1 MCKVKMLRTLVK
13 QRLNVAVEEI
23 IELFERTIAE
33 YEEQLRRSKDGN
45 EIRRWDDVSK
55 PRVLLLKADV
65 QQAERQEEV
74 PSQKRE
80 DPAKPAHIKE
90 EEEDVWSSQAAEKL
104 PGPKETDFTEFTWTG
119 IHVKSENDEGQSSQL
134 HHNPGEEASSQH
146 VAIKG
151 AGEHRTPLWDMD
163 DVMSH
168 SSDTDHSDDDK
179 EPLKTKKKSKGP
191 HHSDGKHF
199 DCSECG
205 KTFTNKSVLK
215 NHMVTHTG
223 EKPFICTVCDK
234 RFSLKHHMKRH
245 MSVHEGGKAFF
256 PCSVCD
262 KRFQDEAAMKEH
274 VRTHAMEKALTSGS
288 TSQNIAEADDDDD
301 APLSDMDYVLSQSSD
316 SDHSDD
322 AKEPLKMKKKKS
334 DGDLTY
340 HAETK
345 LYICSGCGKTFTN
358 KSVLRNHMVTHTGE
372 KPFACSVCDK
382 RFSFKQ
388 NMRRHMAIHTGEKP
402 HSCGFCDKRF
412 YDKFEMKR
420 HMLTHTSEKPFT
432 CSVCAKSFNR
442 SSHFRMHMKRH
453 ASEKPSTSSSSSQH
467 VPTEA
472 DGEPGEDPRSQ
483 ANNFAPLSDMEDMMS
498 QSSDADHSDDPKEP
512 SETLKNSEVD
522 VAHPA
527 DGKQFNCSICDK
539 TVANK
544 GSLKTHMLTHTGEK
558 PFACPICD
566 KRFSIKQNMKR
577 HMAIHTGEKPYSCSV
592 CAKRFY
598 VEFEMK
604 RHKRIHT
611 SEKPFMC
618 SLCGKSFSCS
628 NYLTLHL
635 STHTSEKP
643 FACAVCAK
651 NFSHKSYLRQHMRIH
666 ATEKPFTCSVCSKG
680 FSSRSYL
687 RIHMSLHTGE
697 KIFRCSFCDKSYSR
711 RSQFRKHM
719 RTHAGEKSFTCSVC
733 ANRFIDLEC
742 LIVHMRKHAE
752 DNPLASSSSSQ
763 LMAAEAD
770 GEPADNFAPLSDLD
784 DVMSQSSDTEH
795 SDQAEEPLETIKDS

>member
-13 QRLNVAVEEI
+13 QRLNVAVEEV

-33 YEEQLRRSKDGN
+33 YEEQLWRNKDENERR
-45 EIRRWDDVSK
+45 RRDDVSK
-55 PRVLLLKADV
+55 YHVASPKADV
-65 QQAERQEEV
+65 QQVGRQEGA
-74 PSQKRE
+74 PSWTQCE
-80 DPAKPAHIKE
+80 DPAKPHHIKE
-90 EEEDVWSSQAAEKL
+90 EEEDIWSNQAGEKL
-104 PGPKETDFTEFTWTG
+104 PELEQLEVTEFTWTG
-119 IHVKSENDEGQSSQL
+119 IHVKSEDDEGPSLQLHHTQSEEKSSQL
-134 HHNPGEEASSQH
+134 MT
-146 VAIKG
+146 IKSTR
-151 AGEHRTPLWDMD
+151 EHGTPPSDMD
-163 DVMSH
+163 DMMSH

-179 EPLKTKKKSKGP
+179 EALKTKMSKGS
-191 HHSDGKHF
+191 HHGDNKLF
-199 DCSECG
+199 DCPECG

-223 EKPFICTVCDK
+223 EKPFVCTVCNK

-245 MSVHEGGKAFF
+245 MSVHAEGKAFF

-262 KRFQDEAAMKEH
+262 RRFRDEAAMKEH
-274 VRTHAMEKALTSGS
+274 VRTHTGGKPLASSGS
-288 TSQNIAEADDDDD
+288 SQHIAEADEY
-301 APLSDMDYVLSQSSD
+301 APLSDMDDVMSQSSD
-316 SDHSDD
+316 TDHSDD
-322 AKEPLKMKKKKS
+322 AKELLRGKKKKS
-334 DGDLTY
+334 EDDMTY

-402 HSCGFCDKRF
+402 HSCSFCDKRF

-432 CSVCAKSFNR
+432 CSVCGRSFSR
-442 SSHFRMHMKRH
+442 SSHFQMHMKRH
-453 ASEKPSTSSSSSQH
+453 AAEKPCTSSSSSQH

-472 DGEPGEDPRSQ
+472 DGEHGEDVRSQ
-483 ANNFAPLSDMEDMMS
+483 PDNFAPLSDMEDTMS
-498 QSSDADHSDDPKEP
+498 QSSDVDHSDDPKEP
-512 SETLKNSEVD
+512 SDTLKNSEGD
-522 VAHPA
+522 VTRPT
-527 DGKQFNCSICDK
+527 DGKQFNCSVCEK
-539 TVANK
+539 TFANK

-558 PFACPICD
+558 PFACSVCD

-592 CAKRFY
+592 CDKRFY

-611 SEKPFMC
+611 SEKPFAC
-618 SLCGKSFSCS
+618 AICAKSFSCS
-628 NYLTLHL
+628 NYLTLHM

-643 FACAVCAK
+643 FACPVCAK

-666 ATEKPFTCSVCSKG
+666 DAEKPFTCSVCSKG

-697 KIFRCSFCDKSYSR
+697 NIFTCSFCAKSFSR
-711 RSQFRKHM
+711 RSHFRKHM
-719 RTHAGEKSFTCSVC
+719 RMHTGENAFTCSVC
-733 ANRFIDLEC
+733 SKSLTGIEC
-742 LIVHMRKHAE
+742 LIAHMRTHVGE
-752 DNPLASSSSSQ
+752 NPLASGSSGQ
-763 LMAAEAD
+763 LATAEDD
-770 GEPADNFAPLSDLD
+770 GEQEGNFASLSDMD
-784 DVMSQSSDTEH
+784 DVMWQSSDTEQ
-795 SDQAEEPLETIKDS
+795 SEQAEEKLET